1 MLVHLVS
8 TFVEIM
14 VTVKWLPELS
24 VSAEIWPKRKL
35 LALYDPDLKLIS
47 LHLKMNSGIC
57 CC

>member
-14 VTVKWLPELS
+14 VTGKWQPELA
-24 VSAEIWPKRKL
+24 VSAETGPKRKP
-35 LALYDPDLKLIS
+35 LALHDPDLELIS

>member
-1 MLVHLVS
+1 MHLVS

-14 VTVKWLPELS
+14 VTGKWQPELA
-24 VSAEIWPKRKL
+24 VPAETGPKRKP
-35 LALYDPDLKLIS
+35 LALHNPDLKLIS

>member
-14 VTVKWLPELS
+14 VTGKWQPELA
-24 VSAEIWPKRKL
+24 VSAEPGPKRKP
-35 LALYDPDLKLIS
+35 LALHDLELIS